1 MEECEWIKEYDHL
14 KINGIDYYF
23 RCSWCWDKK
32 APNNDNPSMQLVF
45 TIWNDTEK
53 CFIDWNNFKCYKCG
67 TSGSLSKLCKEF
79 GVYQEYF
86 NFIKNK
92 LDKIDNEEI
101 ALSICDWTVNSG
113 AWWLKK
119 AQQTL
124 NELGYNLVVDGIFG
138 NKTLQALNT
147 VDVDKFLEIYH
158 NKQRLFYNNIVKNNP
173 TQKKFLQG
181 WLNRVSRKENYLA
194 NNMEKITV

>member
-1 MEECEWIKEYDHL
+1 MSNKIELFDKIFKYILYVEGGYTDDKYDKGGKTKYGIIEKVARDYGYTGDMRDITKDIAKEIFYKKYFL
-14 KINGIDYYF
+14 KN
-23 RCSWCWDKK
+23 RL
-32 APNNDNPSMQLVF
+32 N
-45 TIWNDTEK
+45 E
-53 CFIDWNNFKCYKCG
+53 
-67 TSGSLSKLCKEF
+67 
-79 GVYQEYF
+79 
-86 NFIKNK
+86 
-92 LDKIDNEEI
+92 IDNEEI
-101 ALSICDWTVNSG
+101 TLSICDWVINSG
-113 AWWLKK
+113 KWGLKK

-181 WLNRVSRKENYLA
+181 WLNRVDRKENYLA

>member
-1 MEECEWIKEYDHL
+1 MDSNKIRLFEKIFNYLLYVEGGYTDDMYDKGGKTKYGIIEVEARKYGYRGLMKDFTLELAKEIYF
-14 KINGIDYYF
+14 KKYYT
-23 RCSWCWDKK
+23 KY
-32 APNNDNPSMQLVF
+32 N
-45 TIWNDTEK
+45 
-53 CFIDWNNFKCYKCG
+53 
-67 TSGSLSKLCKEF
+67 
-79 GVYQEYF
+79 
-86 NFIKNK
+86 
-92 LDKIDNEEI
+92 LDKIDNNEI

-113 AWWLKK
+113 VWGLKK

-138 NKTLQALNT
+138 NETLQALNT
-147 VDVDKFLEIYH
+147 VDVIKFLELYH

-194 NNMEKITV
+194 NNMEQINV

>member
-1 MEECEWIKEYDHL
+1 MKDFTLELAKEIYF
-14 KINGIDYYF
+14 KKYYT
-23 RCSWCWDKK
+23 KY
-32 APNNDNPSMQLVF
+32 N
-45 TIWNDTEK
+45 
-53 CFIDWNNFKCYKCG
+53 
-67 TSGSLSKLCKEF
+67 
-79 GVYQEYF
+79 
-86 NFIKNK
+86 
-92 LDKIDNEEI
+92 LDKIDNNEI

-113 AWWLKK
+113 VWGLKK

-138 NKTLQALNT
+138 NETLQALNT
-147 VDVDKFLEIYH
+147 VDVIKFLELYH

-194 NNMEKITV
+194 NNMEQINV

>member
-1 MEECEWIKEYDHL
+1 MDSNKVRLFDKIFNYLLYVEGGYTDDEYD
-14 KINGIDYYF
+14 KGGKTKYGIIEVEARECGYKGSMKDLTLELAKEIYFKKYYT
-23 RCSWCWDKK
+23 RY
-32 APNNDNPSMQLVF
+32 N
-45 TIWNDTEK
+45 
-53 CFIDWNNFKCYKCG
+53 
-67 TSGSLSKLCKEF
+67 
-79 GVYQEYF
+79 
-86 NFIKNK
+86 

-113 AWWLKK
+113 SWGLKK

-124 NELGYNLVVDGIFG
+124 NELGYNLVVDGLFG
-138 NKTLQALNT
+138 NKTIQALNT
-147 VDVDKFLEIYH
+147 VDVVRFLELYH

-194 NNMEKITV
+194 NNMEIINV

>member
-1 MEECEWIKEYDHL
+1 MDSNKIRLFEKIFNYLIYVEGGYTDDKYDKGGKTKYGIIEVEARKYGYKGLMKDLTLELAKE
-14 KINGIDYYF
+14 IYF
-23 RCSWCWDKK
+23 KK
-32 APNNDNPSMQLVF
+32 
-45 TIWNDTEK
+45 
-53 CFIDWNNFKCYKCG
+53 Y
-67 TSGSLSKLCKEF
+67 
-79 GVYQEYF
+79 
-86 NFIKNK
+86 FIKNK

-113 AWWLKK
+113 AWGLKK

-147 VDVDKFLEIYH
+147 VDINKFLEIYH

-194 NNMEKITV
+194 NNMEIVNHHYPKGIVASIK